1 MCWHVTSQYSAATL
15 PSRSITISNRI
26 IFNQTRNNEKEKSS
40 SSLIGK
46 ELHYKPSFFKEA
58 DVSAHMGK
66 TIYWA

>member
-1 MCWHVTSQYSAATL
+1 M
-15 PSRSITISNRI
+15 
-26 IFNQTRNNEKEKSS
+26 KKKSS

-58 DVSAHMGK
+58 DVSARINK